1 MAAASRGLSCPSAS
15 FPPSP
20 FPETPRSRLYLHN
33 AADDH
38 GEDIQGEAE
47 NVEQSQGHEG
57 LLGIQDVVLVE
68 IAQLIPDETYGT
80 LIPAGDPDLLAET
93 LRKTLA
99 DPAGS
104 ASKGKAAAVRIREA
118 FSLDASCRQYWETFR
133 F

>member
-1 MAAASRGLSCPSAS
+1 MVLLIWASITVAPALSTGTSHTEAAASRGLSCPSAS

-57 LLGIQDVVLVE
+57 LLGIQDVVLVDGHVDSKRGQGHLQADQVS
-68 IAQLIPDETYGT
+68 IAVTGAVTRARQS
-80 LIPAGDPDLLAET
+80 LAYSRRSLT
-93 LRKTLA
+93 
-99 DPAGS
+99 P
-104 ASKGKAAAVRIREA
+104 RE
-118 FSLDASCRQYWETFR
+118 
-133 F
+133 